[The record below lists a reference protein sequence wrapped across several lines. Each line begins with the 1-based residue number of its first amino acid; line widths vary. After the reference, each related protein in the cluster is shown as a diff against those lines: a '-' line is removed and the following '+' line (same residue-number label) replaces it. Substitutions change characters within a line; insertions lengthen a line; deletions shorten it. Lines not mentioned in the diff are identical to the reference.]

1 MATTVTETELEA
13 LNSEQNNTATT
24 SDTEQTYEGKFVGT
38 LVGNATTAKE
48 LEAPYRLTLTGD
60 VSGTTQLNASDTNM
74 SVTVNHA
81 SSADTADFA
90 GKTNLAARSTL
101 ADMANTAE
109 FSYRAGK
116 LSKLFVN
123 ITGACVGSGSATDTD
138 TIDINIDNINVA
150 ELFIV
155 GALPEEKAN
164 TSRIY
169 VDISNRHF
177 WIYNNDTAK
186 WYDCFEQLETELDNH
201 ELRIADLEKLDLSN
215 RVTSLETRATANDV
229 TVADFEKRI
238 TANASDIDAVED
250 RTTNLETNVKTNTD
264 NISAL
269 DTRVTATETSI
280 TKLDQRVDNIE
291 TSTDVGAL
299 ATKITSIEEKN
310 TEQDASIKTN
320 SDAIKTNSDAI
331 KTNSDAIKTNSDAIK
346 TNSDAIKTNSDAITA
361 LNTSVATQLETQNS
375 TVETKLSNFTT
386 TIDEKILAQNTSVTN
401 KIDEFT
407 TSITNQLNTQNT
419 DVTNKLATVVTLT
432 DDQTITGAKDFTGG
446 LTATSPDSSASGTEV
461 VTAEWVRANKKQGGD
476 ADYIASLTASDD
488 FFRRPSLFECDKR
501 SVTLPAKLEVKING
515 TIYKTTE
522 THTISISD
530 FGTQAG
536 KDFYIYA
543 CVPAD
548 ADSTEPDFV
557 ISQNSTVPTD
567 YTAENSRKIGG
578 FHTLCASVGTL
589 KNVDPLIKSSTSVA
603 HKLSG
608 YVTGDIL
615 PASRWDLW
623 HRPKVSPEGYVYCG
637 GNGCDVWVSIY
648 LLSWDGSKLVSK
660 YNAVTADGGSSKVW
674 HGELF
679 SDAMQA
685 IGGRL
690 PYRREFARFAFGSNE
705 ATNIYGSAD
714 KTYTGGHTDTSS
726 RRMISDIGCEDCC
739 GYLWQW
745 SEELGFCGAS
755 GWSAST
761 YSSSVDPI
769 SRGNSYGGL
778 YRLGLGGDWDDGS
791 SCGSRSAR
799 CDGVSSFVYADL
811 GGRGASEP
819 LHRDA
824 LTVTGYPV

>member
-1 MATTVTETELEA
+1 MTTTVTKDDLAAQSTDNGQA
-13 LNSEQNNTATT
+13 V
-24 SDTEQTYEGKFVGT
+24 SDTTKYTGEFEGTFTGT

-48 LEAPYRLTLTGD
+48 LEKPYNFTLSGDATGT
-60 VSGTTQLNASDTNM
+60 VAVNAS
-74 SVTVNHA
+74 SVILETTVNQATHA
-81 SSADTADFA
+81 NTADFA

-123 ITGACVGSGSATDTD
+123 ITGACVGSGSATDSD

-150 ELFIV
+150 ELFVV

-177 WIYNNDTAK
+177 WIYNNDTSK

-238 TANASDIDAVED
+238 TANASDID
-250 RTTNLETNVKTNTD
+250 NLETRVTANETSIKTNTD

-269 DTRVTATETSI
+269 DTRVTTTEANV

-331 KTNSDAIKTNSDAIK
+331 
-346 TNSDAIKTNSDAITA
+346 TA

-375 TVETKLSNFTT
+375 AVETKLSEFTT

-419 DVTNKLATVVTLT
+419 DVSDKLATVVTLT
-432 DDQTITGAKDFTGG
+432 DTQTITGAKEFTGG

-476 ADYIASLTASDD
+476 DDYVASLTASDD

-501 SVTLPAKLEVKING
+501 SITLPVKLEVKING

-745 SEELGFCGAS
+745 SEELGFCGGS
-755 GWSAST
+755 GWSEST
-761 YSSSVDPI
+761 YNSSVDPI

-778 YRLGLGGDWDDGS
+778 YRLCLGGAWLAGS
-791 SCGSRSAR
+791 SCGSRSAD
-799 CDGVSSFVYADL
+799 CYFVSSGVAAL
-811 GGRGASEP
+811 CGGRGSSEP
-819 LHRDA
+819 MHRDA

>member
-1 MATTVTETELEA
+1 M
-13 LNSEQNNTATT
+13 
-24 SDTEQTYEGKFVGT
+24 
-38 LVGNATTAKE
+38 
-48 LEAPYRLTLTGD
+48 
-60 VSGTTQLNASDTNM
+60 
-74 SVTVNHA
+74 
-81 SSADTADFA
+81 
-90 GKTNLAARSTL
+90 
-101 ADMANTAE
+101 
-109 FSYRAGK
+109 
-116 LSKLFVN
+116 
-123 ITGACVGSGSATDTD
+123 
-138 TIDINIDNINVA
+138 DN
-150 ELFIV
+150 
-155 GALPEEKAN
+155 KH
-164 TSRIY
+164 Y
-169 VDISNRHF
+169 
-177 WIYNNDTAK
+177 
-186 WYDCFEQLETELDNH
+186 Q
-201 ELRIADLEKLDLSN
+201 
-215 RVTSLETRATANDV
+215 
-229 TVADFEKRI
+229 
-238 TANASDIDAVED
+238 ANASDSSPELSTLASEGYPTNGAPALGVPPTQPGAAWYHAVASELH
-250 RTTNLETNVKTNTD
+250 NAIIAGGETPD
-264 NISAL
+264 S
-269 DTRVTATETSI
+269 
-280 TKLDQRVDNIE
+280 TKINQ
-291 TSTDVGAL
+291 L
-299 ATKITSIEEKN
+299 ATVITNIY
-310 TEQDASIKTN
+310 
-320 SDAIKTNSDAI
+320 
-331 KTNSDAIKTNSDAIK
+331 
-346 TNSDAIKTNSDAITA
+346 
-361 LNTSVATQLETQNS
+361 
-375 TVETKLSNFTT
+375 
-386 TIDEKILAQNTSVTN
+386 N
-401 KIDEFT
+401 KIDGSST
-407 TSITNQLNTQNT
+407 GAVTITGT
-419 DVTNKLATVVTLT
+419 
-432 DDQTITGAKDFTGG
+432 QTITGAKDFTGG
-446 LTATSPDSSASGTEV
+446 LTATSPSASASGTEV

-476 ADYIASLTASDD
+476 DDYVASLTASDD

-548 ADSTEPDFV
+548 EDSTEPDFV
-557 ISQNSTVPTD
+557 ISQNSTVPTG

-578 FHTLCASVGTL
+578 FHTLCLSVGTL

-637 GNGCDVWVSIY
+637 PDNGCDVWVSIY
-648 LLSWDGSKLVSK
+648 LLSWNGSKLVSK

-705 ATNIYGSAD
+705 ATSIYGSAD

-745 SEELGFCGAS
+745 SEDLGFCGGS

-761 YSSSVDPI
+761 YNSSVDPI
-769 SRGNSYGGL
+769 SRGGTYGGL
-778 YRLGLGGDWDDGS
+778 YRLALGGRWPDGS
-791 SCGSRSAR
+791 SCGSRSAG
-799 CDGVSSFVYADL
+799 CDLVSSYVSADR